1 MKINNIDTDKKVF
14 IIAEIGNNHEGDF
27 ELAKEMISLAAKA
40 GADAVKFQT
49 FNTENYVSKSDTK
62 RFEMLKSFE
71 LNGHQFKKLKNF
83 ANEKHVSFISTPFD
97 IKSAKFLEQIVDA
110 IKISSSDN
118 NFFPLLKTVFSFDK
132 PVIISTGLSNNK
144 EIEDALNYILSK
156 YENTNFKNKL
166 ALLHCVAAYPVE
178 HQYANL
184 KAIKTIKDNFN
195 VTVGYSD
202 HTLGINAAIAS
213 VALGARLIEK
223 HFTKDKNYSS
233 FRDHKISADPDE
245 FSKMVKSVREV
256 ELMLG
261 TGENIIQYPEKKIK
275 LSVRRSIVASHDIK
289 KGKILS
295 WRDFNW
301 VRPGGGISSTE
312 TENIIG
318 KKVKED
324 LVKGQKIQYH
334 HLH

>member
-71 LNGHQFKKLKNF
+71 LNVHQLKKLKNY

-118 NFFPLLKTVFSFDK
+118 NFFPLLKTVFSGDK
-132 PVIISTGLSNNK
+132 PVIISTGLSNNE
-144 EIEDALNYILSK
+144 EIEDTLKYILSK
-156 YENTNFKNKL
+156 HKNTNFKNQL
-166 ALLHCVAAYPVE
+166 ALLHCVTAYPVE
-178 HQYANL
+178 YQYANL

-245 FSKMVKSVREV
+245 FSKMVKAVREI

-261 TGENIIQYPEKKIK
+261 NGENVIQYPEKKIK
-275 LSVRRSIVASHDIK
+275 LSVRRSIVANHDIK

-295 WRDFNW
+295 WTDFNW
-301 VRPGGGISSTE
+301 VRPGGGIPSTE

-318 KKVKED
+318 KKLKED
-324 LVKGQKIQYH
+324 LVKGQKIEYH